1 MNYSETID
9 YLFGL
14 SNVGIKLGLRRIRVL
29 LEALGSPDRRMR
41 IVLVAGT
48 NGKGSV
54 AAMIHSVLSAA
65 GLRAGRYTSPHII
78 DFEERIVAGDRPIPR
93 DEVARIATR
102 LRELVVSLVERG
114 ELESHPTYFELV
126 TAMALV
132 HFAEQGMDAAVLEV
146 GLGGRFDATNATDPD
161 ISVISRVA
169 LDHTHFLGSTLRQ
182 VAFEKAGII
191 RPRRPVVTSCTPG
204 VTLEVIREVAGRCGA
219 DLRVASELC
228 RRSAVRPLDSG
239 GYRFDLE
246 TPATMYKDLVLPLRG
261 EHQLEN
267 VEAAVLALEAL
278 AERGLPV
285 DAEHIREGL
294 AGVSWPGRLELL
306 PGSPPMLFDCAHNP
320 DGARSLAG
328 YLANHVRQPVTL
340 LFGVMGDKNVE
351 EMTSLLFPLA
361 RQVVITRPDF
371 KRAMEPAEASR
382 IGGHFAAELHLEPDP
397 QRALNLARRL
407 AGADGLV
414 VVAGSIFLVSDI
426 KKEAPPSAG
435 QSPDAVPPSPGAGTP
450 LPSNR
455 R

>member
-1 MNYSETID
+1 MNYAETID

-29 LEALGSPDRRMR
+29 LEALDFPQRRMR

-54 AAMIHSVLSAA
+54 AAMIHAVLCAA
-65 GLRAGRYTSPHII
+65 GLRTGRYTSPHII
-78 DFEERIVAGDRPIPR
+78 DFEERIVAGQRQIPR

-102 LRELVVSLVERG
+102 LRELVRELVERG
-114 ELESHPTYFELV
+114 DLESHPTYFELV

-132 HFAEQGMDAAVLEV
+132 HFAERGMDAAVLEV
-146 GLGGRFDATNATDPD
+146 GLGGRFDATNATEPD
-161 ISVISRVA
+161 LAVISRVA
-169 LDHTHFLGSTLRQ
+169 LDHTHFLGTTLRQ

-191 RPRRPVVTSCTPG
+191 RPRRPVVTSCVPG
-204 VTLEVIREVAGRCGA
+204 DALEVIREVAGRCGA

-228 RRSAVRPLDSG
+228 RRSGVRPRDAG
-239 GYRFDLE
+239 GYRFDLQ
-246 TPATMYKDLVLPLRG
+246 TPAALHQGLELPLNG

-267 VEAAVLALEAL
+267 AEAAVLALEAL
-278 AERGLPV
+278 AEQGLPV
-285 DAEHIREGL
+285 SAERIREGL
-294 AGVSWPGRLELL
+294 AAVSWPGRLELV
-306 PGSPPMLFDCAHNP
+306 PGTPPLLFDCAHNP

-328 YLANHVRQPVTL
+328 YLSAEIRRPVTL

-361 RQVVITRPDF
+361 RRVVITRPDY
-371 KRAMEPAEASR
+371 KRAMEPAEAAR
-382 IGGHFAAELHLEPDP
+382 IGGHHAAELHLEPDP
-397 QRALNLARRL
+397 GSALLLARRL
-407 AGADGLV
+407 AGDDGLV

-426 KKEAPPSAG
+426 KKEAARVAD
-435 QSPDAVPPSPGAGTP
+435 QSPDGAPLAPGAGTV
-450 LPSNR
+450 STSVR